1 MAAMLP
7 GAAPKIQIPRWIQLV
22 GLPLL
27 LLLAWVVAGRVFHA
41 VFLFLV
47 ASLVALLLDP
57 VVKGIASIRLG
68 RFRIPRGVS
77 VALVY
82 LSLAAV
88 LIVSIWGIATVVVDQ
103 TKTAANRFD
112 TYFTKVDG
120 RTGQTDADRD
130 VDRLQ
135 HWLDTHGLGSLEV
148 QERGHRWV
156 RQIRDKDVGKY
167 TSRIVDFVEGAA
179 ISIGKL
185 LFSAVVVLVASIYML
200 LDFSKLA
207 KAIDRRFPPH
217 PGSQPLLV
225 RVEHAVAGYV
235 KGQLLISLIIGAS
248 AGVGTWILG
257 AVGWVPGADKYA
269 LLFGAWVAVTE
280 LIPYLGPWL
289 GAIPVGIYAVV
300 VHPISLLW
308 VTILFLFIHQI
319 EGHVV
324 VPNVMGSALR
334 LHPLLVIFGLLAGG
348 EIYGLAGILVTLPLL
363 AAARAIYEFFSER
376 VALEP
381 WTEAGPVPVEV
392 EIEPPPPVVPVVDSE
407 PEAEASPGARGTS
420 PRA

>member
-1 MAAMLP
+1 MPP

-22 GLPLL
+22 GLPVLL
-27 LLLAWVVAGRVFHA
+27 ILAWVVAGRVFHV

-47 ASLVALLLDP
+47 AMLIALLLDP
-57 VVKGIASIRLG
+57 LVKWISAVQLG
-68 RFRIPRGVS
+68 RFRIRRGFS

-82 LSLAAV
+82 LAFAAA
-88 LIVSIWGIATVVVDQ
+88 LIAVIWGLATVVVSQ

-112 TYFTKVDG
+112 AYFT
-120 RTGQTDADRD
+120 TLHGQPPRTDADRD

-135 HWLDTHGLGSLEV
+135 RWLDTHGLGSIEI

-156 RQIRDKDVGKY
+156 KQIREKDVGKY
-167 TSRIVDFVEGAA
+167 THRVVRFVEGAA
-179 ISIGKL
+179 ISIGKF
-185 LFSAVVVLVASIYML
+185 LFAAVVVLVVSIYML
-200 LDFSKLA
+200 LDFDRLA
-207 KAIDRRFPPH
+207 RTINRRFPPH

-225 RVEHAVAGYV
+225 RMEHAVAGYV
-235 KGQLLISLIIGAS
+235 KGQFLISLIIGAS
-248 AGVGTWILG
+248 AGLGMWILG
-257 AVGWVPGADKYA
+257 ALGWVPGADKYA
-269 LLFGAWVAVTE
+269 LLFGAWVALME

-289 GAIPVGIYAVV
+289 GAIPAGIYAAV

-348 EIYGLAGILVTLPLL
+348 EVYGLAGILVALPLL
-363 AAARAIYEFFSER
+363 AAARAMYEFFAER
-376 VALEP
+376 VQLEP
-381 WTEAGPVPVEV
+381 WSTAGPVDVEV
-392 EIEPPPPVVPVVDSE
+392 EIETPPPVVPVPS
-407 PEAEASPGARGTS
+407 AETEK
-420 PRA
+420 PRRRLRRS